1 MAGDGQPGFHAAY
14 LEEIARCMKNQYEL
28 RFSAPLEG
36 KPTTETLKLKVS
48 AAGEVMA
55 PQQVFVDRAGAME

>member
-1 MAGDGQPGFHAAY
+1 
-14 LEEIARCMKNQYEL
+14 MKNQYEL

-36 KPTTETLKLKVS
+36 KPITETLKLKVS

>member
-1 MAGDGQPGFHAAY
+1 MQPFF
-14 LEEIARCMKNQYEL
+14 EEIARCLKNQYEL

-48 AAGEVMA
+48 VAGDVAA
-55 PQQVFVDRAGAME
+55 PQMVFVDRAGATE